1 MQRVYSADSVE
12 HQPELPAAHDHANSR
27 GKVMGKATELDNEL
41 LGQQLRAAIRNSN
54 PRSRNCHRFADDAA
68 NEQTA
73 ADNAVCLH
81 NAERTKKTESSR
93 ALHHERLPRP
103 TGGGR
108 DESTL
113 EAQHLGST
121 LEAQPFSGCS
131 CICSHVFVHL
141 ALMRAI
147 SARLRANSKGS
158 GNAQT
163 YQKTKL

>member
-1 MQRVYSADSVE
+1 MRRVYSADSVE

-41 LGQQLRAAIRNSN
+41 LGQQLGAAIRNSN
-54 PRSRNCHRFADDAA
+54 PRSQNCHRFADDAA

-73 ADNAVCLH
+73 ADNAVCMN

-108 DESTL
+108 DDRAVAHDSTL
-113 EAQHLGST
+113 K
-121 LEAQPFSGCS
+121 AQPFSGCS
-131 CICSHVFVHL
+131 CICSHIFVHL

-158 GNAQT
+158 GDAQT
-163 YQKTKL
+163 YQKTKP